1 MGEVEGK
8 VYRFYKKYCL
18 IHPEKAYKKAWKDGN
33 LFIGDAIGL
42 VGRKI
47 YNGNSAMFD
56 RGDSHFYEI
65 AEIVPRKIVL
75 LYGFSGGGWD
85 GLKFLVAVVAEPIP
99 PRRYKVYKLEIDAVA
114 IKEIEIK
121 ARTDSEVIIE
131 WKGATIE
138 EWDWERGLK
147 RKKGKI
153 PIPQKEDFK
162 HKEGR

>member
-1 MGEVEGK
+1 MGEVGGK

-18 IHPEKAYKKAWKDGN
+18 VYPEKAHKKAWKDGN
-33 LFIGDAIGL
+33 LFIKDTIEL
-42 VGRKI
+42 VSRKI
-47 YNGNSAMFD
+47 YNGKSAMFD
-56 RGDSHFYEI
+56 YGDSFFYEI
-65 AEIVPRKIVL
+65 AEIIPRKIVL

-99 PRRYKVYKLEIDAVA
+99 SGRYKLYKLEIDAVA
-114 IKEIEIK
+114 IKEIK
-121 ARTDSEVIIE
+121 VRTDSEVKIE